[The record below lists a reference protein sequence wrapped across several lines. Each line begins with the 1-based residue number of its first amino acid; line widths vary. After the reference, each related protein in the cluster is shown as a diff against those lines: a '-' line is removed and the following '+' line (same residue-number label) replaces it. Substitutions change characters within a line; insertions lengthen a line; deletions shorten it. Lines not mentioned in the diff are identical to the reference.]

1 MAAAMLRWLD
11 DGLGRVEDAFLAMSH
26 GVIAGL
32 VVAAVF
38 FRYVLN
44 DPLIWTEEIV
54 VLLFT
59 WMLFVGLASAFRQRM
74 HIRIDVLLLMLPRPA
89 RAVLG
94 AFATLAT
101 IATLAGLA
109 WFGTEQAII
118 LATTETPMLRVSAA
132 WGVSALPA
140 GAVLSVIHVLRHAVD
155 HGLAETLWP
164 SDLVA
169 GHEGSVT

>member
-1 MAAAMLRWLD
+1 
-11 DGLGRVEDAFLAMSH
+11 
-26 GVIAGL
+26 
-32 VVAAVF
+32 
-38 FRYVLN
+38 
-44 DPLIWTEEIV
+44 
-54 VLLFT
+54 
-59 WMLFVGLASAFRQRM
+59 M
-74 HIRIDVLLLMLPRPA
+74 HISIDVLLLMLPRPA

-94 AFATLAT
+94 ALATLAT

>member
-1 MAAAMLRWLD
+1 MLKWLD

-94 AFATLAT
+94 ALATLAT
-101 IATLAGLA
+101 IATLTGLA

-118 LATTETPMLRVSAA
+118 LATTETPMLRLSAA
-132 WGVSALPA
+132 WGVSALPV

-164 SDLVA
+164 ADLVA